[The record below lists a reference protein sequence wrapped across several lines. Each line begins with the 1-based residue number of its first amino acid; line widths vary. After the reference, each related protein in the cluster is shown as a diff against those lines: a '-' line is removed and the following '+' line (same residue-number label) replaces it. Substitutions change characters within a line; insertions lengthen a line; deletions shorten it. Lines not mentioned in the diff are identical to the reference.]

1 MAVPREELHEF
12 GLLEELAQDPDTTQ
26 STLAT
31 RLGVAVGTVNWY
43 LKRLVAKGYVKVK
56 RAERRKLRYI
66 LTPEGIALRA
76 QLTLNYVETSM
87 ALYRRV
93 REQSRVA
100 LAEAQARGARAVHII
115 GDGDLADVCR
125 LTCLEL
131 GLGVVPEAS
140 RPEVAVLEV
149 RGQKVTLR
157 KDSAASPTV
166 QSAVGGRRV

>member
-1 MAVPREELHEF
+1 MTAPREELHEL
-12 GLLEELAQDPDTTQ
+12 GLLEEIAQDPDTTQ
-26 STLAT
+26 STLAA

-76 QLTLNYVETSM
+76 QLTLNFVENSM

-93 REQSRVA
+93 REQSRSL
-100 LAEAQARGARAVHII
+100 LAEAQASGARAVHIE
-115 GDGDLADVCR
+115 GDGDIADVCR
-125 LTCLEL
+125 LTCLEQ
-131 GLGVVPEAS
+131 GMTVAPDAA
-140 RPEVAVLEV
+140 RADVAVLEV

-157 KDSAASPTV
+157 KQADVRAGAPSA
-166 QSAVGGRRV
+166 